1 MTYPELEAFRQRI
14 PVPKGM
20 TAAQWEVVKADIRE
34 RSFFMAGIS
43 NAEILDL
50 FKREQER
57 LIGNKISPQEYR
69 RALREGLDK
78 LGYRAPM
85 GKDGTIKDLA
95 SFQRQ
100 NLVMETNR
108 RLAAGYANYQ
118 TQLEQRDL
126 YPAKQMVR
134 LTLRREPRD
143 WNARWKEAAKQLPQD
158 GTYNVSKKAAL
169 VDSPIWSAISRFGV
183 PYPIYDYNSGM
194 GDKMLSREEAAA
206 IGIQA
211 PAVPPLVTPDSFNA
225 NLQAVPRVKDE
236 VVMRALERELEG
248 LARREND
255 TFVFTDP
262 NGTRPTTAASLAATI
277 GQENRYG
284 LPLYQKEALLSYMDG
299 KMYSRD
305 YFSRLVKRVQG
316 EPKAAAADPLG
327 MGLRFGSQNQRTE
340 FLTRLQTRERGGW
353 DGGDSYPSARR
364 DVSKAISESNR
375 NGVVLVV
382 RNWQTAKDLGPATRA
397 LTGNLVQGKPEVF
410 WDPMT
415 LFVVN
420 NILERSEGPTIVTVE
435 EKADD

>member
-14 PVPKGM
+14 PLPKGM

-69 RALREGLDK
+69 RAIREGLDK

-108 RLAAGYANYQ
+108 RLAAGYANYR
-118 TQLEQRDL
+118 TQIEQRDL

-134 LTLRREPRD
+134 LTIRREPRD
-143 WNARWKEAAKQLPQD
+143 WNARWKEAAKQIPND
-158 GTYNVSKKAAL
+158 GTYNVGKKAAL

-194 GDKMLSREEAAA
+194 GDKALTARDAAA
-206 IGIQA
+206 MGINP
-211 PAVPPLVTPDSFNA
+211 PATPPIVTPDGFNA

-236 VVMRALERELEG
+236 AIMRALERELVG
-248 LARREND
+248 LAKREDD

-262 NGTRPTTAASLAATI
+262 NGTRDTTSTALSAII

-284 LPLYQKEALLSYMDG
+284 LPLYQKDALLSYMDG
-299 KMYSRD
+299 KPYSRE
-305 YFSRLVKRVQG
+305 YFDRMVKRVQG
-316 EPKAAAADPLG
+316 QPKPAAADPLA

-340 FLTRLQTRERGGW
+340 FLTRLQARERGGW
-353 DGGDSYPSARR
+353 DGGSEYPSARR
-364 DVSKAISESNR
+364 DIAKAISESNR

-397 LTGNLVQGKPEVF
+397 FTGDQTPKKPEVF
-410 WDPMT
+410 FDPMT
-415 LFVVN
+415 LFVIN

-435 EKADD
+435 EKQDD